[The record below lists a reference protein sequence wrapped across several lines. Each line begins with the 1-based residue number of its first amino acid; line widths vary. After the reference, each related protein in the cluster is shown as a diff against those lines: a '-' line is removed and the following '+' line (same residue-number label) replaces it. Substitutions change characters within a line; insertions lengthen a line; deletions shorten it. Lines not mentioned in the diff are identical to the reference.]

1 MCVFCNA
8 LKNEERVI
16 FDNDL
21 AFVIYD
27 GFPVN
32 KGHVLIIPKRHVE
45 SYFDLTKPEKKAV
58 DQLILISKKHLD
70 ETYKPDG
77 YNIGINEG
85 VYAGQTILHCHIHMI
100 PRYQGDVSNPEGGIR
115 GVIPARQKY

>member
-8 LKNEERVI
+8 LKNKERVI

-32 KGHVLIIPKRHVE
+32 KGHVLIIP
-45 SYFDLTKPEKKAV
+45 
-58 DQLILISKKHLD
+58 
-70 ETYKPDG
+70 
-77 YNIGINEG
+77 
-85 VYAGQTILHCHIHMI
+85 
-100 PRYQGDVSNPEGGIR
+100 
-115 GVIPARQKY
+115 